1 MRIESNLEYNVGE
14 SRSPDMIR
22 LIYVCIFLSAN
33 VSVSLLVLVFFLV
46 GGIKLGTFSSF
57 FLLNHPTNL
66 MSLDFGHNTIPI
78 VMPSI
83 EEKWVFSPNQYL
95 KSMMDSVL
103 WLNPLSCFVA

>member
-57 FLLNHPTNL
+57 
-66 MSLDFGHNTIPI
+66 
-78 VMPSI
+78 
-83 EEKWVFSPNQYL
+83 
-95 KSMMDSVL
+95 
-103 WLNPLSCFVA
+103 LSS